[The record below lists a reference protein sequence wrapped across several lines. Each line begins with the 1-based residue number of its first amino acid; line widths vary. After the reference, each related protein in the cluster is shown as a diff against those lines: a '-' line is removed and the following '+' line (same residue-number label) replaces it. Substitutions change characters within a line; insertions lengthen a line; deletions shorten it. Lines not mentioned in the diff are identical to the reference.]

1 MAAARDPRSKALKLI
16 ALATSNEN
24 AHERDAALLA
34 LGKLV
39 ASRPELL
46 LEAPP
51 PRAARKSDFM
61 GKVRDAAVTASADPR
76 VKKAAAD
83 VAAAAWEAFIRR

>member
-1 MAAARDPRSKALKLI
+1 MAAARDPRAKALKLI
-16 ALATSNEN
+16 ALANDNTNDF
-24 AHERDAALLA
+24 ERDAALLA

-39 ASRPELL
+39 ASKPELL
-46 LEAPP
+46 ERLPTKGP
-51 PRAARKSDFM
+51 RKSDFM
-61 GKVRDAAVTASADPR
+61 GKVRDAAVSASADPR